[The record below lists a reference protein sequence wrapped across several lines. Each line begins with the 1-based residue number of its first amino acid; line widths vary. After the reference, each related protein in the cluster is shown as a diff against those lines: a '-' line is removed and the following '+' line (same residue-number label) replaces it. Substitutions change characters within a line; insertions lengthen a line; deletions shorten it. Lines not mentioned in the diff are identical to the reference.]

1 MKQISIISLL
11 FALGC
16 MSVFSQNNPLSNG
29 KISGN
34 VQLDAQYYIPDSI
47 IGAED
52 LDNKIRAN
60 VFANIN
66 YVNGGF
72 SAGFRYENYEWPLI
86 DFEKINYVGSGIPY
100 YYAAYNH
107 EYFEVVVGSF
117 YEQFGSG
124 LIYRSYESRNLGY
137 DNATQ
142 GVKVKGKPYKGITL
156 TGVWGRQRNLFA
168 NEGQVR
174 GLDADISFNEIFQ
187 KMGESDFRGGIG
199 GSFISKFEKDNNPD
213 YKLPQN
219 IGAFAGRA
227 NFGYA
232 KFNIHGEYAWKCNDP
247 SATNEMIYKP
257 GQALLL
263 TTSYSMKGLGLFL
276 TGLRTDN
283 FDFRT
288 VRTAAINNNIINYIP
303 TLTREHSY
311 SLPSMYAYSSQAIG
325 QIGFQAEVNYKIP
338 KKTIIGGKYGT
349 DIMVNYSRIHGIKKN
364 YVPEAIETD
373 GTIVVDGTDGYTS
386 PFFAFGKEVYFE
398 DFNIEIG
405 RRFNKSWKLIL
416 SYVYL
421 NYNMEVIEG
430 HTGDP
435 NVHAHT
441 VIADLTYKITD
452 KHALRMELQHMNTK
466 QDEGN
471 WAYAQLEYSIAP
483 RWFISIL
490 DRWNYGNPDKSKR
503 AQLHYYNVSSSFVYK
518 TTKVSLGFG
527 KQYEGILCVGGVCR
541 VVPAAYG
548 LNLSIVT
555 SF

>member
-1 MKQISIISLL
+1 MKQVSIIVFLMV
-11 FALGC
+11 LGC
-16 MSVFSQNNPLSNG
+16 TAVFSQNNVLNKG

-34 VQLDAQYYIPDSI
+34 VQLDAQYYIPDSS

-52 LDNKIRAN
+52 LENKLRAN

-72 SAGFRYENYEWPLI
+72 AAGFRFEHFEWPLI

-100 YYAAYNH
+100 YYASYNH
-107 EYFEVVVGSF
+107 EYFEVTVGSF

-124 LIYRSYESRNLGY
+124 LIYRSYEVRNLGF

-142 GVKVKGKPYKGITL
+142 GVKLKAKPYKGITL
-156 TGVWGRQRNLFA
+156 TGIWGKQRNLFVY
-168 NEGQVR
+168 EGLVR
-174 GLDADISFNEIFQ
+174 GIDADISLNEIFQ
-187 KMGESDFRGGIG
+187 KIGSSKFRSGLGA
-199 GSFISKFEKDNNPD
+199 SFVSKFEKDQDPD

-232 KFNIHGEYAWKCNDP
+232 GFNLQGEYAWKCNDP
-247 SATNEMIYKP
+247 STANELIYKP
-257 GQALLL
+257 GEALLL
-263 TTSYSMKGLGLFL
+263 TASYSMKGLGIFL

-288 VRTAAINNNIINYIP
+288 LRNSSINNNLINYIP
-303 TLTREHSY
+303 TLTREHAY
-311 SLPSMYAYSSQAIG
+311 ALPSMYAYSSQAVG

-338 KKTIIGGKYGT
+338 KKTTIGGRYGT
-349 DIMVNYSRIHGIKKN
+349 DIMVNYSRIHGIKKD
-364 YVPEAIETD
+364 YVPEAILD
-373 GTIVVDGTDGYTS
+373 KGIINVNGTDGYTS

-398 DFNIEIG
+398 DFNIEIS
-405 RRFNKSWKLIL
+405 RRFNKSWKLIV

-430 HTGDP
+430 HTGEP
-435 NVHAHT
+435 NVYAHT
-441 VIADLTYKITD
+441 FIADLTYKIND
-452 KHALRMELQHMNTK
+452 RHALRLELQHMNTK

-471 WAYAQLEYSIAP
+471 WAYGQLEYSIAP
-483 RWFISIL
+483 RWFFSVL
-490 DRWNYGNPDKSKR
+490 DRWNYSKPNK
-503 AQLHYYNVSSSFVYK
+503 HYYNVSTSFVHK
-518 TTKVSLGFG
+518 TSKFSISFG

-541 VVPAAYG
+541 VVPASYG
-548 LNLSIVT
+548 CNLSVVT

>member
-1 MKQISIISLL
+1 MKHVSLIVIII
-11 FALGC
+11 ALGFNA
-16 MSVFSQNNPLSNG
+16 VYSQNNFLNKG

-34 VQLDAQYYIPDSI
+34 VQLDAQYYIPDSM

-52 LDNKIRAN
+52 LENKIRAN

-72 SAGFRYENYEWPLI
+72 SAGFRFEHFEWPLI
-86 DFEKINYVGSGIPY
+86 DFENINYVGSGIPY
-100 YYAAYNH
+100 YYASYNH
-107 EYFEVVVGSF
+107 EYFEVTVGSF

-124 LIYRSYESRNLGY
+124 LIYRSYEVRNLGF

-142 GVKVKGKPYKGITL
+142 GVKLKAKPYKGITL
-156 TGVWGRQRNLFA
+156 TGIWGKQRNLFA
-168 NEGQVR
+168 HEGLVR
-174 GLDADISFNEIFQ
+174 GVDADISLNEIF
-187 KMGESDFRGGIG
+187 KKIGSSKFRSGIG
-199 GSFISKFEKDNNPD
+199 GSFISKFEKDQDPD

-232 KFNIHGEYAWKCNDP
+232 GFNLQGEYAWKCNDP
-247 SATNEMIYKP
+247 SAANELIYKP
-257 GQALLL
+257 GEALLL
-263 TTSYSMKGLGLFL
+263 TASYSTKGLGVFL

-288 VRTAAINNNIINYIP
+288 LRNSSINNNLINYIP

-311 SLPSMYAYSSQAIG
+311 ALPSMYAYSSQAVG

-338 KKTIIGGKYGT
+338 KKTAIGGKYGT
-349 DIMVNYSRIHGIKKN
+349 DIMVNYSRIHGIKKK
-364 YVPEAIETD
+364 YVKEAIGND
-373 GTIVVDGTDGYTS
+373 GIINVNGTDGYTS

-398 DFNIEIG
+398 DFNIEIS
-405 RRFNKSWKLIL
+405 RRFNKAWKLIL

-430 HTGDP
+430 HTGEP
-435 NVHAHT
+435 NVYAHT
-441 VIADLTYKITD
+441 VIADLTYKIND
-452 KHALRMELQHMNTK
+452 KHALRMELQHMSTK
-466 QDEGN
+466 QDDGN
-471 WAYAQLEYSIAP
+471 WAYGQLEYSIAP
-483 RWFISIL
+483 RWFISVL
-490 DRWNYGNPDKSKR
+490 DRWNYGNKIKGKR
-503 AQLHYYNVSSSFVYK
+503 HYYFVSTSFVHK

-541 VVPAAYG
+541 VVPASYG
-548 LNLSIVT
+548 CNLSVVT

>member
-1 MKQISIISLL
+1 MRHCKAIFILFFLGYISAYGQNTLL
-11 FALGC
+11 
-16 MSVFSQNNPLSNG
+16 QNG
-29 KISGN
+29 KLSGN
-34 VQLDAQYYIPDSI
+34 VQMDAQYYIPDSI

-52 LDNKIRAN
+52 LENKIRAN

-72 SAGFRYENYEWPLI
+72 SAGFRFEHYEWPLI

-107 EYFEVVVGSF
+107 QYFEVVVGSF

-142 GVKVKGKPYKGITL
+142 GIKVKAKPYKGITI
-156 TGVWGRQRNLFA
+156 TGVWGKQRNLFVY
-168 NEGQVR
+168 EGQVR
-174 GLDADISFNEIFQ
+174 GADADISFTEIFPIIGDS
-187 KMGESDFRGGIG
+187 KFRSGIG
-199 GSFISKFEKDNNPD
+199 ASFVSKFEKDQDPE

-232 KFNIHGEYAWKCNDP
+232 GFNLQGEYAWKCNDP
-247 SATNEMIYKP
+247 SAANEMIYKP
-257 GQALLL
+257 GEALLL
-263 TTSYSMKGLGLFL
+263 TASYSMKGLGVFL

-288 VRTAAINNNIINYIP
+288 LRNASINNNIINYIP
-303 TLTREHSY
+303 TLTREHAY
-311 SLPSMYAYSSQAIG
+311 ALPSMYAYSSQAVG
-325 QIGFQAEVNYKIP
+325 QIGFQAEVTYKIP
-338 KKTIIGGKYGT
+338 KKTVIGGKYGT
-349 DIMVNYSRIHGIKKN
+349 DIMANYSRIHGIKKN
-364 YVPEAIETD
+364 FVPEAIATD
-373 GTIVVDGTDGYTS
+373 GTIMLAGTDGYTS

-430 HTGDP
+430 HTGEP
-435 NVHAHT
+435 NVYTHT
-441 VIADLTYKITD
+441 VIGDLTYKIND
-452 KHALRMELQHMNTK
+452 KHALRLELQHMNTK
-466 QDEGN
+466 QDDGN
-471 WAYAQLEYSIAP
+471 WMYAQLEYSIAP
-483 RWFISIL
+483 RWFFSVL
-490 DRWNYGNPDKSKR
+490 DRWNYGNPEKEK
-503 AQLHYYNVSSSFVYK
+503 QVHYYNVSTSFVHK
-518 TTKVSLGFG
+518 TSKFSLSFG

-541 VVPAAYG
+541 VVPASYG
-548 LNLSIVT
+548 CNLSIVT
-555 SF
+555 GF

>member
-1 MKQISIISLL
+1 MKHVSIIV
-11 FALGC
+11 FVMALGC
-16 MSVFSQNNPLSNG
+16 TAVFSQNNVLNKG

-34 VQLDAQYYIPDSI
+34 VQLDAQYYIPDSM

-52 LDNKIRAN
+52 LENKIRAN

-72 SAGFRYENYEWPLI
+72 AAGFRFEHFEWPLI

-100 YYAAYNH
+100 YYASYNH
-107 EYFEVVVGSF
+107 EYFEVTVGSF

-124 LIYRSYESRNLGY
+124 LIYRSYEVRNLGF

-142 GVKVKGKPYKGITL
+142 GVKLKAKPYKGITL
-156 TGVWGRQRNLFA
+156 TGIWGKQRNLFVY
-168 NEGQVR
+168 EGLVR
-174 GLDADISFNEIFQ
+174 GIDADISLNEIFQ
-187 KMGESDFRGGIG
+187 KIGSSKFRSGLGA
-199 GSFISKFEKDNNPD
+199 SFVSKFEKDQDPD

-232 KFNIHGEYAWKCNDP
+232 GFNLQGEYAWKCNDP
-247 SATNEMIYKP
+247 STANELIYKP
-257 GQALLL
+257 GEALLL
-263 TTSYSMKGLGLFL
+263 TASYSMKGLGIFL

-288 VRTAAINNNIINYIP
+288 LRNSSINNNLINYIP
-303 TLTREHSY
+303 TLTREHAY
-311 SLPSMYAYSSQAIG
+311 ALPSMYAYSSQAVG

-338 KKTIIGGKYGT
+338 KKTAIGGRYGT
-349 DIMVNYSRIHGIKKN
+349 DIMVNYSRIHGIKKD
-364 YVPEAIETD
+364 YIPEAILDE
-373 GTIVVDGTDGYTS
+373 GIVNVNGTDGYTS

-398 DFNIEIG
+398 DFNIEIS
-405 RRFNKSWKLIL
+405 RRFNKAWKLIV

-430 HTGDP
+430 HTGEP
-435 NVHAHT
+435 NVYAHT
-441 VIADLTYKITD
+441 FIADLTYKIND
-452 KHALRMELQHMNTK
+452 RHALRLELQHMNTK

-471 WAYAQLEYSIAP
+471 WAYGQLEYSIAP
-483 RWFISIL
+483 RWFFSVL
-490 DRWNYGNPDKSKR
+490 DRWNYSKPNK
-503 AQLHYYNVSSSFVYK
+503 HYYNVSTSFVHK
-518 TTKVSLGFG
+518 TSKFSISFG

-541 VVPAAYG
+541 VVPASYG
-548 LNLSIVT
+548 CNLSVVT

>member
-1 MKQISIISLL
+1 MKHVSIIV
-11 FALGC
+11 FVMALGC
-16 MSVFSQNNPLSNG
+16 TAVFSQNNVLNKG

-34 VQLDAQYYIPDSI
+34 VQLDAQYYIPDSM

-52 LDNKIRAN
+52 LENKIRAN

-72 SAGFRYENYEWPLI
+72 AAGFRFEHFEWPLI

-100 YYAAYNH
+100 YYASYNH
-107 EYFEVVVGSF
+107 EYFEVTVGSF

-124 LIYRSYESRNLGY
+124 LIYRSYEVRNLGF

-142 GVKVKGKPYKGITL
+142 GVKLKAKPYKGITL
-156 TGVWGRQRNLFA
+156 TGIWGKQRNLFVY
-168 NEGQVR
+168 EGLVR
-174 GLDADISFNEIFQ
+174 GIDADISLNEIFQ
-187 KMGESDFRGGIG
+187 KIGSSKFRSGLGA
-199 GSFISKFEKDNNPD
+199 SFVSKFEKDQDPD

-232 KFNIHGEYAWKCNDP
+232 GFNLQGEYAWKCNDP
-247 SATNEMIYKP
+247 STANELIYKP
-257 GQALLL
+257 GEALLL
-263 TTSYSMKGLGLFL
+263 TASYSMKGLGIFL

-288 VRTAAINNNIINYIP
+288 LRNSSINNNLINYIP
-303 TLTREHSY
+303 TLTREHAY
-311 SLPSMYAYSSQAIG
+311 ALPSMYAYSSQAVG

-338 KKTIIGGKYGT
+338 KKTAIGGRYGT
-349 DIMVNYSRIHGIKKN
+349 DIMVNYSRIHGIKKD
-364 YVPEAIETD
+364 YIPEAILDE
-373 GTIVVDGTDGYTS
+373 GIVNVNGTDGYTS

-398 DFNIEIG
+398 DFNIEIS
-405 RRFNKSWKLIL
+405 RRFNKAWKLIV

-430 HTGDP
+430 HTGEP
-435 NVHAHT
+435 NVYAHT
-441 VIADLTYKITD
+441 FIADLTYKIND
-452 KHALRMELQHMNTK
+452 RHALRLELQHMNTK

-471 WAYAQLEYSIAP
+471 WAYGQLEYSIAP
-483 RWFISIL
+483 RWFISVL
-490 DRWNYGNPDKSKR
+490 DRWNYSKPNK
-503 AQLHYYNVSSSFVYK
+503 HYYNVSTSFVHK
-518 TTKVSLGFG
+518 TSKFSLSFG

-541 VVPAAYG
+541 VVPASYG
-548 LNLSIVT
+548 CNLSVVT

>member
-1 MKQISIISLL
+1 M
-11 FALGC
+11 ALGC
-16 MSVFSQNNPLSNG
+16 TAVFSQNNVLNKG

-34 VQLDAQYYIPDSI
+34 VQLDAQYYIPDSM

-52 LDNKIRAN
+52 LENKIRAN

-72 SAGFRYENYEWPLI
+72 AAGFRFEHFEWPLI

-100 YYAAYNH
+100 YYASYNH
-107 EYFEVVVGSF
+107 EYFEVTVGSF

-124 LIYRSYESRNLGY
+124 LIYRSYEVRNLGF
-137 DNATQ
+137 DN
-142 GVKVKGKPYKGITL
+142 YKGITL
-156 TGVWGRQRNLFA
+156 TGIWGKQRNLFVY
-168 NEGQVR
+168 EGLVR
-174 GLDADISFNEIFQ
+174 GIDADISLNEIFQ
-187 KMGESDFRGGIG
+187 KIGSSKFRSGLGA
-199 GSFISKFEKDNNPD
+199 SFVSKFEKDQDPD

-232 KFNIHGEYAWKCNDP
+232 GFNLQGEYAWKCNDP
-247 SATNEMIYKP
+247 STANELIYKP
-257 GQALLL
+257 GEALLL
-263 TTSYSMKGLGLFL
+263 TASYSMKGLGIFL

-288 VRTAAINNNIINYIP
+288 LRNSSINNNLINYIP
-303 TLTREHSY
+303 TLTREHAY
-311 SLPSMYAYSSQAIG
+311 ALPSMYAYSSQAVG

-338 KKTIIGGKYGT
+338 KKTTIGGRYGT
-349 DIMVNYSRIHGIKKN
+349 DIMVNYSRIHGIKKD
-364 YVPEAIETD
+364 YVPEAILD
-373 GTIVVDGTDGYTS
+373 KGIINVNGTDGYTS

-398 DFNIEIG
+398 DFNIEIS
-405 RRFNKSWKLIL
+405 RRFNKSWKLIV

-430 HTGDP
+430 HTGEP
-435 NVHAHT
+435 NVYAHT
-441 VIADLTYKITD
+441 FIADLTYKIND
-452 KHALRMELQHMNTK
+452 RHALRLELQHMNTK

-471 WAYAQLEYSIAP
+471 WAYGQLEYSIAP
-483 RWFISIL
+483 RWFFSVL
-490 DRWNYGNPDKSKR
+490 DRWNYSKPNK
-503 AQLHYYNVSSSFVYK
+503 HYYNVSTSFVHK
-518 TTKVSLGFG
+518 TSKFSISFG

-541 VVPAAYG
+541 VVPASYG
-548 LNLSIVT
+548 CNLSVVT

>member
-1 MKQISIISLL
+1 MKHVSIIV
-11 FALGC
+11 FVMALGC
-16 MSVFSQNNPLSNG
+16 TAVFSQNNVLNKG

-34 VQLDAQYYIPDSI
+34 VQLDAQYYIPDSMI
-47 IGAED
+47 EAED
-52 LDNKIRAN
+52 LENKIRAN

-72 SAGFRYENYEWPLI
+72 AAGFRFEHFEWPLI

-100 YYAAYNH
+100 YYASYNH
-107 EYFEVVVGSF
+107 EYFEVTVGSF

-124 LIYRSYESRNLGY
+124 LIYRSYEVRNLGF

-142 GVKVKGKPYKGITL
+142 GVKLKAKPYKGITL
-156 TGVWGRQRNLFA
+156 TGIWGKQRNLFVY
-168 NEGQVR
+168 EGLVR
-174 GLDADISFNEIFQ
+174 GIDADISLNEIFQ
-187 KMGESDFRGGIG
+187 KIGSSKFRSGLGA
-199 GSFISKFEKDNNPD
+199 SFVSKFEKDQDPD

-232 KFNIHGEYAWKCNDP
+232 GFNLQGEYAWKCNDP
-247 SATNEMIYKP
+247 STANELIYKP
-257 GQALLL
+257 GEALLL
-263 TTSYSMKGLGLFL
+263 TASYSMKGLGIFL

-288 VRTAAINNNIINYIP
+288 LRNSSINNNLINYIP
-303 TLTREHSY
+303 TLTREHAY
-311 SLPSMYAYSSQAIG
+311 ALPSMYAYSSQAVG

-338 KKTIIGGKYGT
+338 KKTTIGGRYGT
-349 DIMVNYSRIHGIKKN
+349 DIMVNYSRIHGIKKD
-364 YVPEAIETD
+364 YVPEAILD
-373 GTIVVDGTDGYTS
+373 KGIINVNGTDGYTS

-398 DFNIEIG
+398 DFNIEIS
-405 RRFNKSWKLIL
+405 RRFNKSWKLIV

-430 HTGDP
+430 HTGEP
-435 NVHAHT
+435 NVYAHT
-441 VIADLTYKITD
+441 FIADLTYKIND
-452 KHALRMELQHMNTK
+452 RHALRLELQHMNTK

-471 WAYAQLEYSIAP
+471 WAYGQLEYSIAP
-483 RWFISIL
+483 RWFFSVL
-490 DRWNYGNPDKSKR
+490 DRWNYSKPNK
-503 AQLHYYNVSSSFVYK
+503 HYYNVSTSFVHK
-518 TTKVSLGFG
+518 TSKFSISFG

-541 VVPAAYG
+541 VVPASYG
-548 LNLSIVT
+548 CNLSVVT

>member
-1 MKQISIISLL
+1 MKHVSIIV
-11 FALGC
+11 FVMALGC
-16 MSVFSQNNPLSNG
+16 TAVFSQNNVLNKG

-34 VQLDAQYYIPDSI
+34 VQLDAQYYIPDSM

-52 LDNKIRAN
+52 LENKIRAN

-72 SAGFRYENYEWPLI
+72 AAGFRFEHFEWPLI

-100 YYAAYNH
+100 YYASYNH
-107 EYFEVVVGSF
+107 EYFEVTVGSF

-124 LIYRSYESRNLGY
+124 LIYRSYEVRNLGF

-142 GVKVKGKPYKGITL
+142 GVKLKAKPYKGITL
-156 TGVWGRQRNLFA
+156 TGIWGKQRNLFVY
-168 NEGQVR
+168 EGLVR
-174 GLDADISFNEIFQ
+174 GIDADISLNEIFQ
-187 KMGESDFRGGIG
+187 KIGSSKFRSGLGA
-199 GSFISKFEKDNNPD
+199 SFVSKFEKDQDPD

-232 KFNIHGEYAWKCNDP
+232 GFNLQGEYAWKCNDP
-247 SATNEMIYKP
+247 STANELIYKP
-257 GQALLL
+257 GEALLL
-263 TTSYSMKGLGLFL
+263 TASYSMKGLGIFL

-288 VRTAAINNNIINYIP
+288 LRNSSINNNLINYIP
-303 TLTREHSY
+303 TLTREHAY
-311 SLPSMYAYSSQAIG
+311 ALPSMYAYSSQAVG

-338 KKTIIGGKYGT
+338 KKTTIGGRYGT
-349 DIMVNYSRIHGIKKN
+349 DIMVNYSRIHGIKKD
-364 YVPEAIETD
+364 YVPEAILD
-373 GTIVVDGTDGYTS
+373 KGIINVNGTDGYTS

-398 DFNIEIG
+398 DFNIEIS
-405 RRFNKSWKLIL
+405 RRFNKSWKLIV

-430 HTGDP
+430 HTGEP
-435 NVHAHT
+435 NVYAHT
-441 VIADLTYKITD
+441 FIADLTYKIND
-452 KHALRMELQHMNTK
+452 RHALRLELQHMNTK

-471 WAYAQLEYSIAP
+471 WAYGQLEYSIAP
-483 RWFISIL
+483 RWFFSVL
-490 DRWNYGNPDKSKR
+490 DRWNYSKPNK
-503 AQLHYYNVSSSFVYK
+503 HYYNVSTSFVHK
-518 TTKVSLGFG
+518 TSKFSISFG

-541 VVPAAYG
+541 VVPASYG
-548 LNLSIVT
+548 CNLSVVT

>member
-1 MKQISIISLL
+1 MKHVSIIV
-11 FALGC
+11 FVMALGC
-16 MSVFSQNNPLSNG
+16 TAVFSQNNVLNKG

-34 VQLDAQYYIPDSI
+34 VQLDAQYYIPDSS

-52 LDNKIRAN
+52 LENKIRAN

-72 SAGFRYENYEWPLI
+72 AAGFRFEHFEWPLI

-100 YYAAYNH
+100 YYASYNH
-107 EYFEVVVGSF
+107 EYFEVTVGSF

-124 LIYRSYESRNLGY
+124 LIYRSYEVRNLGF

-142 GVKVKGKPYKGITL
+142 GVKLKAKPYKGITL
-156 TGVWGRQRNLFA
+156 TGIWGKQRNLFVY
-168 NEGQVR
+168 EGLVR
-174 GLDADISFNEIFQ
+174 GIDADISLNEIFQ
-187 KMGESDFRGGIG
+187 KIGSSKFRSGLGA
-199 GSFISKFEKDNNPD
+199 SFVSKFEKDQDPD

-232 KFNIHGEYAWKCNDP
+232 GFNLQGEYAWKCNDP
-247 SATNEMIYKP
+247 STANELIYKP
-257 GQALLL
+257 GEALLL
-263 TTSYSMKGLGLFL
+263 TASYSMKGLGIFL

-288 VRTAAINNNIINYIP
+288 LRNSSINNNLINYIP
-303 TLTREHSY
+303 TLTREHAY
-311 SLPSMYAYSSQAIG
+311 ALPSMYAYSSQAVG

-338 KKTIIGGKYGT
+338 KKTAIGGRYGT
-349 DIMVNYSRIHGIKKN
+349 DIMVNYSRIHGIKKD
-364 YVPEAIETD
+364 YVPEAILD
-373 GTIVVDGTDGYTS
+373 KGIINVNGTDGYTS

-398 DFNIEIG
+398 DFNIEIS
-405 RRFNKSWKLIL
+405 RRFNKSWKLIV

-430 HTGDP
+430 HTGEP
-435 NVHAHT
+435 NVYAHT
-441 VIADLTYKITD
+441 FIADLTYKIND
-452 KHALRMELQHMNTK
+452 RHALRLELQHMNTK

-471 WAYAQLEYSIAP
+471 WAYGQLEYSIAP
-483 RWFISIL
+483 RWFFSVL
-490 DRWNYGNPDKSKR
+490 DRWNYSKPNK
-503 AQLHYYNVSSSFVYK
+503 HYYNVSTSFVHK
-518 TTKVSLGFG
+518 TSKFSISFG

-541 VVPAAYG
+541 VVPASYG
-548 LNLSIVT
+548 CNLSVVT

>member
-1 MKQISIISLL
+1 MKHVSLIVIII
-11 FALGC
+11 ALGFNA
-16 MSVFSQNNPLSNG
+16 VYSQNNFLNKG

-34 VQLDAQYYIPDSI
+34 VQLDAQYYIPDSM

-52 LDNKIRAN
+52 LENKIRAN

-72 SAGFRYENYEWPLI
+72 AAGFRFEHFEWPLI
-86 DFEKINYVGSGIPY
+86 DFENINYVGSGIPY
-100 YYAAYNH
+100 YYASYNH
-107 EYFEVVVGSF
+107 EYFEVTVGSF

-124 LIYRSYESRNLGY
+124 LIYRSYEVRNLGF

-142 GVKVKGKPYKGITL
+142 GVKLKAKPYKGITL
-156 TGVWGRQRNLFA
+156 TGIWGKQRNLFVY
-168 NEGQVR
+168 EGLVR
-174 GLDADISFNEIFQ
+174 GIDADISLNEIFQ
-187 KMGESDFRGGIG
+187 KIGSSKFRSGLGA
-199 GSFISKFEKDNNPD
+199 SFVSKFEKDQDPD

-232 KFNIHGEYAWKCNDP
+232 GFNLQGEYAWKCNDP
-247 SATNEMIYKP
+247 STANELIYKP
-257 GQALLL
+257 GEALLL
-263 TTSYSMKGLGLFL
+263 TASYSMKGLGIFL

-288 VRTAAINNNIINYIP
+288 LRNSSINNNLINYIP
-303 TLTREHSY
+303 TLTREHAY
-311 SLPSMYAYSSQAIG
+311 ALPSMYAYSSQAVG

-338 KKTIIGGKYGT
+338 KKTTIGGRYGT
-349 DIMVNYSRIHGIKKN
+349 DIMVNYSRIHGIKKD
-364 YVPEAIETD
+364 YVPEAILD
-373 GTIVVDGTDGYTS
+373 KGIINVNGTDGYTS

-398 DFNIEIG
+398 DFNIEIS
-405 RRFNKSWKLIL
+405 RRFNKSWKLIV

-430 HTGDP
+430 HTGEP
-435 NVHAHT
+435 NVYAHT
-441 VIADLTYKITD
+441 FIADLTYKIND
-452 KHALRMELQHMNTK
+452 RHALRLELQHMNTK

-471 WAYAQLEYSIAP
+471 WAYGQLEYSIAP
-483 RWFISIL
+483 RWFFSVL
-490 DRWNYGNPDKSKR
+490 DRWNYSKPNK
-503 AQLHYYNVSSSFVYK
+503 HYYNVSTSFVHK
-518 TTKVSLGFG
+518 TSKFSISFG

-541 VVPAAYG
+541 VVPASYG
-548 LNLSIVT
+548 CNLSVVT

>member
-1 MKQISIISLL
+1 MKHVSIIV
-11 FALGC
+11 FVMALGC
-16 MSVFSQNNPLSNG
+16 TAVFSQNNVLNKG

-34 VQLDAQYYIPDSI
+34 VQLDAQYYIPDSM

-52 LDNKIRAN
+52 LENKIRAN

-72 SAGFRYENYEWPLI
+72 AAGFRFEHFEWPLI

-100 YYAAYNH
+100 YYASYNH
-107 EYFEVVVGSF
+107 EYFEVTVGSF

-124 LIYRSYESRNLGY
+124 LIYRSYEVRNLGF

-142 GVKVKGKPYKGITL
+142 GVKLKAKPYKGITL
-156 TGVWGRQRNLFA
+156 TGIWGKQRNLFVY
-168 NEGQVR
+168 EGLVR
-174 GLDADISFNEIFQ
+174 GIDADISLNEIFQ
-187 KMGESDFRGGIG
+187 KIGSSKFRSGLGA
-199 GSFISKFEKDNNPD
+199 SFVSKFEKDQDPD

-232 KFNIHGEYAWKCNDP
+232 GFNLQGEYAWKCNDP
-247 SATNEMIYKP
+247 STANELIYKP
-257 GQALLL
+257 GEALLL
-263 TTSYSMKGLGLFL
+263 TASYSMKGLGIFL

-288 VRTAAINNNIINYIP
+288 LRNSSINNNLINYIP
-303 TLTREHSY
+303 TLTREHAY
-311 SLPSMYAYSSQAIG
+311 ALPSMYAYSSQAVG

-338 KKTIIGGKYGT
+338 KKTTIGGRYGT
-349 DIMVNYSRIHGIKKN
+349 DIMVNYSRIHGIKKD
-364 YVPEAIETD
+364 YVPEAILD
-373 GTIVVDGTDGYTS
+373 KGIINVNGTDGYTS

-398 DFNIEIG
+398 DFNIEIS
-405 RRFNKSWKLIL
+405 RRFNKSWKLIV

-430 HTGDP
+430 HTGEP
-435 NVHAHT
+435 NVYAHT
-441 VIADLTYKITD
+441 FIADLTYKIND
-452 KHALRMELQHMNTK
+452 RHALRLELQHMNTK

-471 WAYAQLEYSIAP
+471 WAYGQLEYSIAP
-483 RWFISIL
+483 RWFISVL
-490 DRWNYGNPDKSKR
+490 DRWNYSKPNK
-503 AQLHYYNVSSSFVYK
+503 HYYNVSTSFVHK
-518 TTKVSLGFG
+518 TSKFSISFG

-541 VVPAAYG
+541 VVPASYG
-548 LNLSIVT
+548 CNLSVVT